1 MPTRKLMTFIS
12 DSSDQTWHGYIYG
25 TLLFLVTSGQIV
37 SLNYYFNRMQIFGMR
52 VRTQLTAAVY
62 RKALNLSNSSRS
74 KFTTGEI
81 VNLMAVDA
89 QRFVEISTFIN
100 LIWSAPFQIVVA
112 LFFLWLE
119 LGKWLTTYY
128 LYTLTSG

>member
-1 MPTRKLMTFIS
+1 MTFVS
-12 DSSDQTWHGYIYG
+12 DKADLTWHGYIYAF
-25 TLLFLVTSGQIV
+25 LLFAVTTGQIV

-62 RKALNLSNSSRS
+62 RKALTLSNSSRA

-100 LIWSAPFQIVVA
+100 LIWSAPFQIVVSVS
-112 LFFLWLE
+112 LP
-119 LGKWLTTYY
+119 
-128 LYTLTSG
+128 